1 MSPWLRRLWTTKWT
15 CTPPRPHTSTPRAL
29 QISRLVPIWIT
40 LKTYP
45 SPLSSCR
52 WMASDVWQPCIR
64 QKLNLNPQIC
74 SKEQQNSTRADWI
87 KINSFKN
94 TLTVYIL
101 SPRPPSPLFVSTY
114 TNLFD
119 WINLKL
125 AKMLVGGY
133 TVWPFW
139 LQVSNT
145 LKTYIPFDLV
155 IPLLWIYPKKIYP
168 KLASLQECPSRN
180 L

>member
-1 MSPWLRRLWTTKWT
+1 MQLFPAPLSSWQEKTTHTSPGFYFSLSISKADFFFFFFFFFSETMSPWLRGLRTTKWT
-15 CTPPRPHTSTPRAL
+15 CTPPRPHTSTPRTL

-87 KINSFKN
+87 KINSLKN

-133 TVWPFW
+133 TV
-139 LQVSNT
+139 
-145 LKTYIPFDLV
+145 
-155 IPLLWIYPKKIYP
+155 
-168 KLASLQECPSRN
+168 
-180 L
+180 

>member
-1 MSPWLRRLWTTKWT
+1 MNL
-15 CTPPRPHTSTPRAL
+15 HTSPPTHLETQGSPDLPAGAHLNYAENIPISFILL
-29 QISRLVPIWIT
+29 QMDGFRCLAT
-40 LKTYP
+40 LHQTKTESKP
-45 SPLSSCR
+45 T
-52 WMASDVWQPCIR
+52 
-64 QKLNLNPQIC
+64 NIC